1 MTIAQKCVIIYIRCG
16 NAYPLRYPALMGVE
30 SKGKYLHLNARV
42 KQCASEFLYTKILS
56 RSPGPVQSKFNPLPR
71 IFFLSFWAKMLDKF
85 FILCYNIFVNQSK
98 RGIKMK
104 RVFWELI
111 FPNRIVYYFGTK
123 AEILAKILSQKPIT
137 MNPISKKSLMT
148 MMKTNGVQKIL

>member
-1 MTIAQKCVIIYIRCG
+1 MR
-16 NAYPLRYPALMGVE
+16 E
-30 SKGKYLHLNARV
+30 
-42 KQCASEFLYTKILS
+42 
-56 RSPGPVQSKFNPLPR
+56 R
-71 IFFLSFWAKMLDKF
+71 IFIYKNLIAEARDPSKVNLTRSRAYFFSFWAKMLDKF
-85 FILCYNIFVNQSK
+85 FILCYNIFVNQNK

-123 AEILAKILSQKPIT
+123 AEILAKTLSQKPIT
-137 MNPISKKSLMT
+137 MSPISKKSLMT

>member
-1 MTIAQKCVIIYIRCG
+1 MRERIFIYKNLIAGARD
-16 NAYPLRYPALMGVE
+16 P
-30 SKGKYLHLNARV
+30 SKVNLTR
-42 KQCASEFLYTKILS
+42 S
-56 RSPGPVQSKFNPLPR
+56 RA
-71 IFFLSFWAKMLDKF
+71 FFLSFWAKMLDKF
-85 FILCYNIFVNQSK
+85 FILCYNIIVNQNK

>member
-1 MTIAQKCVIIYIRCG
+1 
-16 NAYPLRYPALMGVE
+16 
-30 SKGKYLHLNARV
+30 
-42 KQCASEFLYTKILS
+42 
-56 RSPGPVQSKFNPLPR
+56 
-71 IFFLSFWAKMLDKF
+71 MLDKF
-85 FILCYNIFVNQSK
+85 FILCYNIFVNQNK

>member
-1 MTIAQKCVIIYIRCG
+1 MRERIFIYKNLIAEARD
-16 NAYPLRYPALMGVE
+16 P
-30 SKGKYLHLNARV
+30 SKV
-42 KQCASEFLYTKILS
+42 KLTSS
-56 RSPGPVQSKFNPLPR
+56 RA
-71 IFFLSFWAKMLDKF
+71 FFLSFWAKMLDKF
-85 FILCYNIFVNQSK
+85 FILCYNIFVNQNK

>member
-1 MTIAQKCVIIYIRCG
+1 
-16 NAYPLRYPALMGVE
+16 
-30 SKGKYLHLNARV
+30 
-42 KQCASEFLYTKILS
+42 
-56 RSPGPVQSKFNPLPR
+56 
-71 IFFLSFWAKMLDKF
+71 MLDKF
-85 FILCYNIFVNQSK
+85 FILCYNIFVNQNK

-123 AEILAKILSQKPIT
+123 EEVLAKTLSQKPISLHT
-137 MNPISKKSLMT
+137 ISQKSLIT